1 MNILFIAATPIFADR
16 GCHIRIVEE
25 AKALN
30 KLGNKVTICTYPH
43 GRDVN
48 GLDIKRTVRIPW
60 YNKLEAGP
68 SYTKILL
75 DFLLFL
81 KISRLAKAK
90 RFDIIHAHLHE
101 GALLAEFVNK
111 FNSNK
116 IPVIFDVQGSLTKE
130 VIEHKFTRKNSLI
143 YKILYKIEQHVT
155 NASDAIIVSSTSMA
169 DILKNEYN
177 QADKKIEV
185 IPDAVNTDFF
195 KPRLKNTK
203 LIKNLNIKNKK
214 VVVYTGLL
222 NEYQGI
228 DLLLKAVKEIS
239 RNRSDVHFLIIGYPN
254 EEYYTGKAYELRIT
268 DFVTFTGKIA
278 YSRIFEYLS
287 LADVAVSP
295 KLPRAGEANLKLY
308 TYMATGLPIVVFEHN
323 VNREILGDLGI
334 YAKYNDYKSLAL
346 KIEDLLDN
354 DGLRNSLKEKLRE
367 NALEHS
373 WEKSAMD
380 IVKIYNKLL
389 QNR

>member
-1 MNILFIAATPIFADR
+1 MNILFIAPTPIFADR

-30 KLGNKVTICTYPH
+30 KLGNNVTICTYHH

-48 GLDIKRTVRIPW
+48 GLDIKRTVKIPW

-68 SYTKILL
+68 SYPKILL

-81 KISRLAKAK
+81 KISRLAKDK
-90 RFDIIHAHLHE
+90 KFDIIHAHLHE

-111 FNSNK
+111 FKYSK
-116 IPVIFDVQGSLTKE
+116 IPVVFDVQGSLSKE

-143 YKILYKIEQHVT
+143 YKVLYKIEQHV
-155 NASDAIIVSSTSMA
+155 NKVSDAIIVSSTSMA
-169 DILKNEYN
+169 DILKKEYN
-177 QADKKIEV
+177 LNEKMIEV

-195 KPRLKNTK
+195 KPRLKNKELVKK
-203 LIKNLNIKNKK
+203 LSLENKK

-228 DLLLKAVKEIS
+228 DILLKTIKEIS
-239 RNRSDVHFLIIGYPN
+239 RNRRDVHFLIIGYPN
-254 EEYYTGKAYELRIT
+254 EEYYKEKADELRIK

-308 TYMATGLPIVVFEHN
+308 TYMATGLPIVVFDHK
-323 VNREILGDLGI
+323 VNREILGDLGV

-346 KIEDLLDN
+346 RIVDLLDN
-354 DGLRNSLKEKLRE
+354 EKLRNGLKEKLRE

-373 WEKSAMD
+373 WEKSAKD
-380 IVKIYNKLL
+380 IVKIYKKLL
-389 QNR
+389 QK

>member
-1 MNILFIAATPIFADR
+1 MNILFIAPTPIFADR

-30 KLGNKVTICTYPH
+30 ELGNNVTICTYHH
-43 GRDVN
+43 GRDVD
-48 GLDIKRTVRIPW
+48 GLNIKRTIKIPW

-68 SYTKILL
+68 SYHKILL

-81 KISRLAKAK
+81 KILGLTRNK

-101 GALLAEFVNK
+101 GALIAEFVNK
-111 FNSNK
+111 FRAGN
-116 IPVIFDVQGSLTKE
+116 IPVVFDVQGSLTKE
-130 VIEHKFTRKNSLI
+130 VIAHKFTRKNSLI
-143 YKILYKIEQHVT
+143 YKILYKIEQYV
-155 NASDAIIVSSTSMA
+155 NRVSDAIIVSSTSMA
-169 DILKNEYN
+169 NILKKEYN
-177 QADKKIEV
+177 LNDKKIDV

-203 LIKNLNIKNKK
+203 LVKKLNLENKK

-228 DLLLKAVKEIS
+228 DLLLNAIKEIC
-239 RNRSDVHFLIIGYPN
+239 RNRRDVHFLIIGYPD
-254 EEYYTGKAYELRIT
+254 EEYYKKKADELRIKE
-268 DFVTFTGKIA
+268 FVTFTGKIA
-278 YSRIFEYLS
+278 YSKIFEYLS

-308 TYMATGLPIVVFEHN
+308 TYMATGLPIVVFDHE
-323 VNREILGDLGI
+323 VNREILGDLGV
-334 YAKYNDYKSLAL
+334 YATYNDYKSLAL
-346 KIEDLLDN
+346 RIVDLLDN
-354 DGLRNSLKEKLRE
+354 EMLMNRLKEKLRE

-373 WEKSAMD
+373 WEKSAKD
-380 IVKIYNKLL
+380 IVKIYKKLL
-389 QNR
+389 QT

>member
-1 MNILFIAATPIFADR
+1 MNILFIAPTPIFADR

-30 KLGNKVTICTYPH
+30 KLGNNVTICTYPH

-48 GLDIKRTVRIPW
+48 GLDIKRTVNIPW

-101 GALLAEFVNK
+101 GALLAEFVNM
-111 FNSNK
+111 FNSGK
-116 IPVIFDVQGSLTKE
+116 IPVVFDVQGSLSKE
-130 VIEHKFTRKNSLI
+130 VVEHKFTQKDSLI

-155 NASDAIIVSSTSMA
+155 NVSDAIIVSSTSMA

-177 QADKKIEV
+177 QADKKIDV

-203 LIKNLNIKNKK
+203 LVKNLNIENKK

-228 DLLLKAVKEIS
+228 DLLLKAVKEIC
-239 RNRSDVHFLIIGYPN
+239 RNRIDVHFLIIGYPN
-254 EEYYTGKAYELRIT
+254 EEFYKGKAEELRIKE
-268 DFVTFTGKIA
+268 FVTFTGKIA

-308 TYMATGLPIVVFEHN
+308 TYMATGLPIVVFDHK
-323 VNREILGDLGI
+323 VNREILGDLGV
-334 YAKYNDYKSLAL
+334 YARYNDYKSLAL
-346 KIEDLLDN
+346 RIEDLLDN
-354 DGLRNSLKEKLRE
+354 DGLRNSLKEKVRE
-367 NALEHS
+367 NALDHS
-373 WEKSAMD
+373 WEKSARD
-380 IVKIYNKLL
+380 IVKIYKKLL
-389 QNR
+389 

>member
-1 MNILFIAATPIFADR
+1 MNILFIAPTPIFADR

-30 KLGNKVTICTYPH
+30 ELGNDVTICTYHH
-43 GRDVN
+43 GRDVD
-48 GLDIKRTVRIPW
+48 GLDIKRTVKIIW
-60 YNKLEAGP
+60 YTKLEAGP
-68 SYTKILL
+68 SYHKILL

-81 KISRLAKAK
+81 KILRLTRNK

-101 GALLAEFVNK
+101 GALIAEFVNK
-111 FNSNK
+111 FRSGN
-116 IPVIFDVQGSLTKE
+116 IPVVFDVQGSLTKE
-130 VIEHKFTRKNSLI
+130 VIAHKFTRKNSLI
-143 YKILYKIEQHVT
+143 YKILYKIEQYV
-155 NASDAIIVSSTSMA
+155 NRVSDAIIVSSTNMA

-177 QADKKIEV
+177 LNDKKIDV

-203 LIKNLNIKNKK
+203 LVKELNLENKK

-228 DLLLKAVKEIS
+228 DLLLDAIKEIC
-239 RNRSDVHFLIIGYPN
+239 RNRRDVHFLIVGYPD
-254 EEYYTGKAYELRIT
+254 EEYYKKKADELRIKE
-268 DFVTFTGKIA
+268 FVTFTGKIA
-278 YSRIFEYLS
+278 YSKIFEYLS

-308 TYMATGLPIVVFEHN
+308 TYMATGLPTVVFDHE
-323 VNREILGDLGI
+323 VNREILGDLGV
-334 YAKYNDYKSLAL
+334 YATYNDYKSLATR
-346 KIEDLLDN
+346 IVNLLDN
-354 DGLRNSLKEKLRE
+354 EMLMNRLKEKLRE

-380 IVKIYNKLL
+380 IVEVYKKLS
-389 QNR
+389 QKW

>member
-1 MNILFIAATPIFADR
+1 LNILFIAPTPIFADR
-16 GCHIRIVEE
+16 GCHIRIIEE

-43 GRDVN
+43 GRDVI
-48 GLDIKRTVRIPW
+48 GLDIKRTIKIPW

-81 KISRLAKAK
+81 KISRLVKAK
-90 RFDIIHAHLHE
+90 RFDIVHAHLHE

-111 FNSNK
+111 FNSGK
-116 IPVIFDVQGSLTKE
+116 IPVVFDVQGSLTKE

-143 YKILYKIEQHVT
+143 YRILYRIEQHV
-155 NASDAIIVSSTSMA
+155 NKVSDAIIVSSTSMA
-169 DILKNEYN
+169 DILKKEYN
-177 QADKKIEV
+177 HDYKKIEV
-185 IPDAVNTDFF
+185 IHDAVNTDFF

-203 LIKNLNIKNKK
+203 LVKKLSLENKK

-228 DLLLKAVKEIS
+228 DLLLKTVKEIS
-239 RNRSDVHFLIIGYPN
+239 RNRRDVHFLIIGYPN
-254 EEYYTGKAYELRIT
+254 EEYYTGKADELRIKE
-268 DFVTFTGKIA
+268 FVTFTGKIA
-278 YSRIFEYLS
+278 YSKIFEYLS

-308 TYMATGLPIVVFEHN
+308 TYMATGLPIVVFDHD

-334 YAKYNDYKSLAL
+334 YARYADYKSLAL

-354 DGLRNSLKEKLRE
+354 DGLRNELKEKLRE

-373 WEKSAMD
+373 WEESAMD
-380 IVKIYNKLL
+380 IVKIYKKLL
-389 QNR
+389 QK

>member
-1 MNILFIAATPIFADR
+1 MNILIIAPTPIFADR

-25 AKALN
+25 ARALN
-30 KLGNKVTICTYPH
+30 KLGNNITICTYHH

-48 GLDIKRTVRIPW
+48 GLDIKRTVKIPW

-68 SYTKILL
+68 SYHKILL

-81 KISRLAKAK
+81 KISRLTKNK

-111 FNSNK
+111 FNYSK
-116 IPVIFDVQGSLTKE
+116 IPFVFDMQGSLSKE

-143 YKILYKIEQHVT
+143 YKVLYKIEQHV
-155 NASDAIIVSSTSMA
+155 NKVSDAIIVSSTNMA
-169 DILKNEYN
+169 DILKKEYN
-177 QADKKIEV
+177 LDDKKIEV

-195 KPRLKNTK
+195 KPSLKNKK
-203 LIKNLNIKNKK
+203 LVKKLNMENKK

-222 NEYQGI
+222 NEYQGMDI
-228 DLLLKAVKEIS
+228 LLESIKEIS
-239 RNRSDVHFLIIGYPN
+239 RNRRDVHFLIIGYPD
-254 EEYYTGKAYELRIT
+254 EEYYEEKADELRIKEL
-268 DFVTFTGKIA
+268 VTFTGKIA
-278 YSRIFEYLS
+278 YSKIFEYLS

-308 TYMATGLPIVVFEHN
+308 TYMAAGLPIVVFNHE
-323 VNREILGDLGI
+323 VNREILGDLGV

-346 KIEDLLDN
+346 RIVNLLDN
-354 DGLRNSLKEKLRE
+354 ERLRNGLKEKLRKK
-367 NALEHS
+367 ALDHS

-380 IVKIYNKLL
+380 IVRIYKKLL
-389 QNR
+389 QK

>member
-1 MNILFIAATPIFADR
+1 MNILFIAPTPVFADR

-30 KLGNKVTICTYPH
+30 KLGNNITICTYHH

-48 GLDIKRTVRIPW
+48 GLDIKRIVKIPW

-68 SYTKILL
+68 SYHKFLL

-81 KISRLAKAK
+81 KVSKLTKDK
-90 RFDIIHAHLHE
+90 KFDIIHAHLHE
-101 GALLAEFVNK
+101 GALLAEFVNLFK
-111 FNSNK
+111 YRK
-116 IPVIFDVQGSLTKE
+116 IPVVFDVQGSLSKE

-143 YKILYKIEQHVT
+143 YKVLYKIEQHV
-155 NASDAIIVSSTSMA
+155 NKVSDAIIVSSTSMA

-177 QADKKIEV
+177 LNEKMIEV

-195 KPRLKNTK
+195 KPRLKNKELVKK
-203 LIKNLNIKNKK
+203 LNLENKE

-228 DLLLKAVKEIS
+228 DILLKTIKEIS
-239 RNRSDVHFLIIGYPN
+239 RNRRDVHFLIVGYPN
-254 EEYYTGKAYELRIT
+254 EEYYKEKADELRIK

-278 YSRIFEYLS
+278 YSKIFEYLS

-308 TYMATGLPIVVFEHN
+308 TYMATGLPIVVFDHK
-323 VNREILGDLGI
+323 VSREILGDLGV

-346 KIEDLLDN
+346 RIVDLLDN
-354 DGLRNSLKEKLRE
+354 ERLRKGLKVKLRG

-373 WEKSAMD
+373 WEKSAKD
-380 IVKIYNKLL
+380 IIKIYKKLL
-389 QNR
+389 QKW

>member
-1 MNILFIAATPIFADR
+1 MNVLFIAPTPIFADR

-30 KLGNKVTICTYPH
+30 KLGNNVTICTYHH

-48 GLDIKRTVRIPW
+48 GLDIKRTVKIPW

-111 FNSNK
+111 FNFNK
-116 IPVIFDVQGSLTKE
+116 IPVVFDVQGSLTKE

-143 YKILYKIEQHVT
+143 YKVLYKIEQHV
-155 NASDAIIVSSTSMA
+155 NKVSDAIIVSSTSMA
-169 DILKNEYN
+169 DILKKEYN
-177 QADKKIEV
+177 LNEKMIEV

-195 KPRLKNTK
+195 KPRLKNKELVKK
-203 LIKNLNIKNKK
+203 LNLENKE

-228 DLLLKAVKEIS
+228 DILLKAVKDVS
-239 RNRSDVHFLIIGYPN
+239 RNRRDAHFLIVGYPS
-254 EEYYTGKAYELRIT
+254 EEYYKEKADEFGIK

-278 YSRIFEYLS
+278 YSKIFEYLS

-308 TYMATGLPIVVFEHN
+308 TYMATGLPIVVFDHK
-323 VNREILGDLGI
+323 VNREILGDLGV
-334 YAKYNDYKSLAL
+334 YARYNDYKSLAL
-346 KIEDLLDN
+346 RIVDLLDN
-354 DGLRNSLKEKLRE
+354 EKLRNGLKEKLRE

-373 WEKSAMD
+373 WEKSAKD
-380 IVKIYNKLL
+380 IVKIYKKLL
-389 QNR
+389 LN